1 MRKLLVLGFVGLL
14 AQLIDGSLGMA
25 YGVTSS
31 TLLLAAGVAPAAA
44 SAAVHFS
51 EIGTSLVSGFSHHK
65 LGNVDWRTVSILAV
79 PGFVGAFAG
88 ATFLASLPADTAK
101 PWVAGLLL
109 ALGIYVVFRFLVLG
123 GRRPTFKTRPS
134 AKFLMPMGLVGG
146 TLDSI
151 GGGGWGPVGT
161 TTLLSSG
168 RLEPRKVVGSI
179 DTSEFVVAVGG
190 SLGFILAL
198 GSPGIEWS
206 YAIALLAGGVIAA
219 PIAAWLVKK
228 LAARVLGVAAG
239 GLIVLTN
246 SKTISEALG
255 ASGSAVGAIAA
266 VVGALWISGIVW
278 AVKQERKAAALD
290 ESTSRSLPPSDH
302 NGRVTTPDF
311 DTLVAEHRSELFAHC
326 YRMLGS
332 PQDAEDALQEALLG
346 AWKGYAGFEGRARCG
361 RGSTRSPPTPAS
373 STSRSG

>member
-25 YGVTSS
+25 YGVTST

-51 EIGTSLVSGFSHHK
+51 EIGTSLVSGASHHK
-65 LGNVDWRTVSILAV
+65 LGNVDWRTVSILAA
-79 PGFVGAFAG
+79 PGFVGAFVG
-88 ATFLASLPADTAK
+88 ATVLSNLDGAVAK
-101 PWVAGLLL
+101 PIVAGILLT
-109 ALGIYVVFRFLVLG
+109 LGFYVIYRFLKLG
-123 GRRPTFKTRPS
+123 GRRPQFKARPGV
-134 AKFLMPMGLVGG
+134 AFLAPMGLVGG
-146 TLDSI
+146 TLDAM

-198 GSPGIEWS
+198 GSQGINWS
-206 YAIALLAGGVIAA
+206 YAGALLAGGVIAA
-219 PIAAWLVKK
+219 PIAAWLVKH

-246 SKTISEALG
+246 SKTILESLG
-255 ASGSAVGAIAA
+255 TPGAVVATVAA
-266 VVGALWISGIVW
+266 VVFVLWIAGITW
-278 AVKQERKAAALD
+278 AVKQERI
-290 ESTSRSLPPSDH
+290 SRAIAPETEPE
-302 NGRVTTPDF
+302 
-311 DTLVAEHRSELFAHC
+311 LVAV
-326 YRMLGS
+326 
-332 PQDAEDALQEALLG
+332 
-346 AWKGYAGFEGRARCG
+346 
-361 RGSTRSPPTPAS
+361 
-373 STSRSG
+373 

>member
-14 AQLIDGSLGMA
+14 AQLVDGSLGMA

-31 TLLLAAGVAPAAA
+31 TLLLAVGIAPAAA

-65 LGNVDWRTVSILAV
+65 LGNVDWKTVNILAI
-79 PGFVGAFAG
+79 PGFIGAFAG
-88 ATFLASLPADTAK
+88 ATFLSSLPADTAK

-109 ALGIYVVFRFLVLG
+109 ALGLYVIYRFLVLG
-123 GRRPTFKTRPS
+123 GRRPSFKSRPG
-134 AKFLMPMGLVGG
+134 KKLLIPMGLVGG

-190 SLGFILAL
+190 SLGFIIGLSRAGIPWDYALAL
-198 GSPGIEWS
+198 LI
-206 YAIALLAGGVIAA
+206 GGVIAA
-219 PIAAWLVKK
+219 PIAAWLVRH
-228 LAARVLGVAAG
+228 LPARVLGVAAG

-246 SKTISEALG
+246 TKTIAEALG
-255 ASGSAVGAIAA
+255 ATGPTVGLLAALVAV
-266 VVGALWISGIVW
+266 LWISGIIW
-278 AVKQERKAAALD
+278 AVAQERKTR
-290 ESTSRSLPPSDH
+290 EITRH
-302 NGRVTTPDF
+302 EEV
-311 DTLVAEHRSELFAHC
+311 VV
-326 YRMLGS
+326 
-332 PQDAEDALQEALLG
+332 EA
-346 AWKGYAGFEGRARCG
+346 
-361 RGSTRSPPTPAS
+361 
-373 STSRSG
+373 

>member
-1 MRKLLVLGFVGLL
+1 MRQLIVLGFVGFL

-65 LGNVDWRTVSILAV
+65 LGNVDWKTVMILAG
-79 PGFVGAFAG
+79 PGFIGAFVG
-88 ATFLASLPADTAK
+88 ATFLVSLPADVAK
-101 PWVAGLLL
+101 PWVSGILLT
-109 ALGIYVVFRFLVLG
+109 LGIYVVYRFLVLG
-123 GRRPTFKTRPS
+123 GRRPTFKGRPG
-134 AKFLMPMGLVGG
+134 AKFLVPMGLVGG
-146 TLDSI
+146 SLDAI

-190 SLGFILAL
+190 SLGFLIGLGSQGILWGYALAL
-198 GSPGIEWS
+198 LI
-206 YAIALLAGGVIAA
+206 GGVVAA

-239 GLIVLTN
+239 GLIILTN
-246 SKTISEALG
+246 SKTISESLG
-255 ASGSAVGAIAA
+255 ATGNTVGAIAA
-266 VVGALWISGIVW
+266 VVAVLWISGIVW
-278 AVKQERKAAALD
+278 AVRQER
-290 ESTSRSLPPSDH
+290 
-302 NGRVTTPDF
+302 
-311 DTLVAEHRSELFAHC
+311 
-326 YRMLGS
+326 
-332 PQDAEDALQEALLG
+332 
-346 AWKGYAGFEGRARCG
+346 RARALERAEAG
-361 RGSTRSPPTPAS
+361 ELAAV
-373 STSRSG
+373 

>member
-1 MRKLLVLGFVGLL
+1 MRKLIVLGFVGLL

-31 TLLLAAGVAPAAA
+31 TLLLAAGLAPASA

-51 EIGTSLVSGFSHHK
+51 EIGTSLVSGFSHHR

-88 ATFLASLPADTAK
+88 ATFLAGLDGDVAK
-101 PWVAGLLL
+101 PWVAGILLT
-109 ALGIYVVFRFLVLG
+109 LGIYVIWRFLVLG
-123 GRRPTFKTRPS
+123 GRRPTFKSRPS
-134 AKFLMPMGLVGG
+134 AGMLAPMGLVGG
-146 TLDSI
+146 ALDAI

-190 SLGFILAL
+190 SLGFLLAL
-198 GSPGIEWS
+198 ASEDIPWS
-206 YAIALLAGGVIAA
+206 YALALLAGGVVAA
-219 PIAAWLVKK
+219 PVAAWLVKK

-246 SKTISEALG
+246 SKTIAETLG
-255 ASGSAVGAIAA
+255 AGTGTVIAVAA
-266 VVGALWISGIVW
+266 VLAVLWVSGIVW
-278 AVKQERKAAALD
+278 AVRQERLTRALERAAEPEAAL
-290 ESTSRSLPPSDH
+290 
-302 NGRVTTPDF
+302 
-311 DTLVAEHRSELFAHC
+311 
-326 YRMLGS
+326 
-332 PQDAEDALQEALLG
+332 
-346 AWKGYAGFEGRARCG
+346 
-361 RGSTRSPPTPAS
+361 TPA
-373 STSRSG
+373 

>member
-14 AQLIDGSLGMA
+14 AQLVDGSLGMA

-31 TLLLAAGVAPAAA
+31 TLLLAAGIAPAAA

-65 LGNVDWRTVSILAV
+65 LGNVDWRTVGTLAV

-101 PWVAGLLL
+101 PWVAGLLM
-109 ALGIYVVFRFLVLG
+109 ALGFYVIYRFLVLG
-123 GRRPTFKTRPS
+123 GRRPEFKARPG
-134 AKFLMPMGLVGG
+134 AKFLVPMGLVGG

-190 SLGFILAL
+190 SLGFLWALSSQGIPWDYALAL
-198 GSPGIEWS
+198 LI
-206 YAIALLAGGVIAA
+206 GGVIAA
-219 PIAAWLVKK
+219 PVAAWLVKH
-228 LAARVLGVAAG
+228 LPARVLGVAAG

-246 SKTISEALG
+246 TKTIAEALG
-255 ASGSAVGAIAA
+255 ATGGTVGLLAALVAV
-266 VVGALWISGIVW
+266 LWISGIAW
-278 AVKQERKAAALD
+278 AVAQERKAR
-290 ESTSRSLPPSDH
+290 EIEQH
-302 NGRVTTPDF
+302 EEVY
-311 DTLVAEHRSELFAHC
+311 AEA
-326 YRMLGS
+326 
-332 PQDAEDALQEALLG
+332 
-346 AWKGYAGFEGRARCG
+346 
-361 RGSTRSPPTPAS
+361 
-373 STSRSG
+373 

>member
-1 MRKLLVLGFVGLL
+1 MRKLIVLGVVGLI

-65 LGNVDWRTVSILAV
+65 LGNVDWRTVSILAI

-88 ATFLASLPADTAK
+88 ATFLSNLPAETAK
-101 PWVAGLLL
+101 PWVAGILL
-109 ALGIYVVFRFLVLG
+109 ALGVYVIWRFLVLG
-123 GRRPTFKTRPS
+123 GRRPTFKARPG
-134 AKFLMPMGLVGG
+134 AKFLVPIGLVGG

-198 GSPGIEWS
+198 GSQGIEWS
-206 YAIALLAGGVIAA
+206 YAIALLAGGVVAA

-239 GLIVLTN
+239 GLIILTN
-246 SKTISEALG
+246 SKTISESLG
-255 ASGSAVGAIAA
+255 ASGAVVATIAA
-266 VVGALWISGIVW
+266 VIAVLWITGIVW
-278 AVKQERKAAALD
+278 AVKQERR
-290 ESTSRSLPPSDH
+290 SREQSSDTDSDPDL
-302 NGRVTTPDF
+302 VT
-311 DTLVAEHRSELFAHC
+311 A
-326 YRMLGS
+326 
-332 PQDAEDALQEALLG
+332 
-346 AWKGYAGFEGRARCG
+346 
-361 RGSTRSPPTPAS
+361 
-373 STSRSG
+373 

>member
-1 MRKLLVLGFVGLL
+1 MRKLIVLAVVGLL

-51 EIGTSLVSGFSHHK
+51 EIGTSLVSGISHHK
-65 LGNVDWRTVSILAV
+65 LGNVDWRTVSILAL
-79 PGFVGAFAG
+79 PGFAGAFAG
-88 ATFLASLPADTAK
+88 ATFLANIDGATAK
-101 PWVAGLLL
+101 PWVAGILLG
-109 ALGIYVVFRFLVLG
+109 LGIYVIWRFLVLG
-123 GRRPTFKTRPS
+123 GRRPTFKARPS
-134 AKFLMPMGLVGG
+134 AAFLAPMGVVGG
-146 TLDSI
+146 ALDAI

-168 RLEPRKVVGSI
+168 RLEPRKVIGSI

-198 GSPGIEWS
+198 GSQGIEWG
-206 YAIALLAGGVIAA
+206 YAAALLAGGVIAA

-246 SKTISEALG
+246 TKTIAEALG
-255 ASGSAVGAIAA
+255 ASGTQVLALAA
-266 VVGALWISGIVW
+266 VLFVLWVSGIVW
-278 AVKQERKAAALD
+278 AVKQERRSREVAA
-290 ESTSRSLPPSDH
+290 
-302 NGRVTTPDF
+302 TPVD
-311 DTLVAEHRSELFAHC
+311 DGDLVAI
-326 YRMLGS
+326 
-332 PQDAEDALQEALLG
+332 
-346 AWKGYAGFEGRARCG
+346 
-361 RGSTRSPPTPAS
+361 
-373 STSRSG
+373 

>member
-14 AQLIDGSLGMA
+14 AQLVDGSLGMA

-31 TLLLAAGVAPAAA
+31 TLLLAAGIAPAAA

-65 LGNVDWRTVSILAV
+65 LGNVDWKTVGILAV

-101 PWVAGLLL
+101 PWVAGLLM
-109 ALGIYVVFRFLVLG
+109 ALGFYVVYRFLVLG
-123 GRRPTFKTRPS
+123 GRRPKFKARPG
-134 AKFLMPMGLVGG
+134 AKFLVPMGLVGG

-190 SLGFILAL
+190 SLGFLWALSSQGIPWDYALAL
-198 GSPGIEWS
+198 LI
-206 YAIALLAGGVIAA
+206 GGVIAA
-219 PIAAWLVKK
+219 PVAAWLVKH
-228 LAARVLGVAAG
+228 LPARVLGVAAG

-246 SKTISEALG
+246 TKTIAEALG
-255 ASGSAVGAIAA
+255 ATGGTVGLLAALVAV
-266 VVGALWISGIVW
+266 LWISGIAW
-278 AVKQERKAAALD
+278 AVAQERKAREMQQLEEAY
-290 ESTSRSLPPSDH
+290 
-302 NGRVTTPDF
+302 
-311 DTLVAEHRSELFAHC
+311 AEA
-326 YRMLGS
+326 
-332 PQDAEDALQEALLG
+332 
-346 AWKGYAGFEGRARCG
+346 
-361 RGSTRSPPTPAS
+361 
-373 STSRSG
+373 